1 MSQQVQVDYEQIAIQ
16 CNSVCEVAEARLKE
30 LDELLRQSEEASS
43 KLMTPE
49 AKRLAESIK
58 AERQA
63 LEENI
68 KAVRKKADEEAQM
81 GVVDMNNHD
90 QRYAHR
96 EDAIR
101 SAKELQAKADDLASG
116 RIIQFRELLTEILGA
131 KIAESNR
138 KMAANANG
146 TVMLSEEV
154 QTLLNGIEDAVLR
167 QFVYIAYLK
176 DSTLL
181 GERLI
186 AEGKHLMNGTY
197 ESRLEEEKARI
208 RAELEAARLD
218 GETIEKIMAESQGTA
233 QEQVATIRSA
243 ATAEI
248 VGEKVRKKS
257 LKIIM
262 QAIEARGF
270 IVDKRNIRIQRDTN
284 EVVLIALK
292 ASGEKAEFRV
302 FLDGRFVYDFHGYQ
316 GQACQKDIEPFLRDL
331 EEVYGV
337 KIKASQEIWSN
348 PDKIAT
354 MKYQTFN
361 TNKNKR

>member
-30 LDELLRQSEEASS
+30 LDELLRQAEEASS

-49 AKRLAESIK
+49 AKSLAESIK

-63 LEENI
+63 LEEKI

-81 GVVDMNNHD
+81 GVVSMNNHD

-101 SAKELQAKADDLASG
+101 SANELQAQADDLASG

-131 KIAESNR
+131 QIAESR
-138 KMAANANG
+138 RRLAANADG
-146 TVMLSEEV
+146 VVTVSDEV
-154 QTLLNGIEDAVLR
+154 QVLLNGIEDAVLR

-176 DSTLL
+176 NSHLS
-181 GERLI
+181 GEQLI
-186 AEGKHLMNGTY
+186 AEGKHLMSGTY

-208 RAELEAARLD
+208 RAELEAARLE
-218 GETIEKIMAESQGTA
+218 GETIEKVMAESQGSP

-270 IVDKRNIRIQRDTN
+270 IVDKRNIRIQRETN
-284 EVVLIALK
+284 EVMLVALK

-302 FLDGRFVYDFHGYQ
+302 FLDGRFIYDFHGYQ

-337 KIKASQEIWSN
+337 KITASQEIWSN
-348 PDKIAT
+348 PDKNAT

>member
-16 CNSVCEVAEARLKE
+16 CNSVCEVAETRLKE
-30 LDELLRQSEEASS
+30 LDELLRQAEEASS
-43 KLMTPE
+43 KLMTTE
-49 AKRLAESIK
+49 AKSLAESIK
-58 AERQA
+58 TERQA
-63 LEENI
+63 LEEKI

-81 GVVDMNNHD
+81 GIVGMNNHD

-101 SAKELQAKADDLASG
+101 GANELQAKADDLASG

-131 KIAESNR
+131 KIAESRR
-138 KMAANANG
+138 KLAANADG
-146 TVMLSEEV
+146 IVTVSEE
-154 QTLLNGIEDAVLR
+154 VLR
-167 QFVYIAYLK
+167 QFVYIAHLK
-176 DSTLL
+176 DGSLS
-181 GERLI
+181 GEQLI
-186 AEGKHLMNGTY
+186 AEGKHLMSGTY
-197 ESRLEEEKARI
+197 ESRLEGEKARI

-218 GETIEKIMAESQGTA
+218 GETIEKVMAGSQGTP
-233 QEQVATIRSA
+233 QEQVYTIRSA

-270 IVDKRNIRIQRDTN
+270 IVDKRNIRIQRETN
-284 EVVLIALK
+284 EVVLVALK

-302 FLDGRFVYDFHGYQ
+302 FLDGRFIYDFHGYQ

-337 KIKASQEIWSN
+337 RITAAQEIWSN
-348 PDKIAT
+348 PDKNAT

>member
-302 FLDGRFVYDFHGYQ
+302 FLDGRFVYAH
-316 GQACQKDIEPFLRDL
+316 K
-331 EEVYGV
+331 
-337 KIKASQEIWSN
+337 
-348 PDKIAT
+348 
-354 MKYQTFN
+354 
-361 TNKNKR
+361 